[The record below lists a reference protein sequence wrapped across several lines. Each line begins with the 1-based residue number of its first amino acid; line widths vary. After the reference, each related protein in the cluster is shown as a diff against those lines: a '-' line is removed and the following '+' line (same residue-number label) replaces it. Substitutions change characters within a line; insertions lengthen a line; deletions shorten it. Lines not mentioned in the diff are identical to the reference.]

1 MLTRRVI
8 EGRGGGPSERS
19 LSLAIVDDFF
29 SFTALAVKLGS
40 PLAAAAQRHSERWWR
55 EREGRGKERGCKVL
69 KPARRKRR
77 MERERGDCKNIAWL
91 EMLHLPRSGGRSP
104 RLMER

>member
-19 LSLAIVDDFF
+19 LYLAIVDDFF

-40 PLAAAAQRHSERWWR
+40 PLAAAAQRHSEMV
-55 EREGRGKERGCKVL
+55 EREERKGGCKVL
-69 KPARRKRR
+69 KPARRRR
-77 MERERGDCKNIAWL
+77 RRGRGAIVKI
-91 EMLHLPRSGGRSP
+91 
-104 RLMER
+104 